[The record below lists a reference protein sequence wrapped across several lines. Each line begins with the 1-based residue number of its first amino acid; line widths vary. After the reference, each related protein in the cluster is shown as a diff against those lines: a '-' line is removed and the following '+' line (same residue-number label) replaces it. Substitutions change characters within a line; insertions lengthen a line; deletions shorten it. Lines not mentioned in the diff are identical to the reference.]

1 MYRCTIS
8 QSNNENMTDISRQ
21 QLFTYMVQTLLQD
34 HIFNEWIKCFFN
46 VSTLFWLTLKNFNH
60 PFGISKIK
68 KKFWKKKQKNIQ
80 LPFPLPLWM
89 ILWALCGLAACWGCW
104 FIGVLWTSVQWTIG
118 ISSSLRPLLLWGRTS
133 LPYAPLHWGHPSIHF
148 SLSLSVTLFC
158 SEVVISHSHTLSIL
172 SLFSSLLFP
181 SLSLSSAVVITCS
194 LSLSLIHWHSHTISP
209 ITPSILLSLSFTCTL
224 SFSTS
229 LTFSLTHVLYRSL
242 SRWHINELQR
252 QQQHPADSCSHD
264 LNVIESVTEE

>member
-46 VSTLFWLTLKNFNH
+46 DSTLFWLTLKNFNH

-89 ILWALCGLAACWGCW
+89 IL
-104 FIGVLWTSVQWTIG
+104 
-118 ISSSLRPLLLWGRTS
+118 
-133 LPYAPLHWGHPSIHF
+133 
-148 SLSLSVTLFC
+148 
-158 SEVVISHSHTLSIL
+158 
-172 SLFSSLLFP
+172 
-181 SLSLSSAVVITCS
+181 
-194 LSLSLIHWHSHTISP
+194 
-209 ITPSILLSLSFTCTL
+209 
-224 SFSTS
+224 
-229 LTFSLTHVLYRSL
+229 
-242 SRWHINELQR
+242 
-252 QQQHPADSCSHD
+252 
-264 LNVIESVTEE
+264 